1 MKELV
6 FATNNP
12 HKLEEARAV
21 LRGVI
26 EVISLADLGCYDDI
40 PETANTLEGN
50 ALLKANYIKNKFKVN
65 CFSDDTGLE
74 IEALNGAPG
83 VYSARF
89 AGEGK
94 KPIDNM
100 NKVLTLMKGATN
112 RKAQFRAVIVLIYN
126 NLTYTFEGKVSGTIT
141 DEPRGQGGFGY
152 DPIFVPDGWN
162 KTFAQLS
169 PKKKNR
175 ISHRGKALV
184 KLANFLN
191 LN

>member
-126 NLTYTFEGKVSGTIT
+126 NLTYSF
-141 DEPRGQGGFGY
+141 
-152 DPIFVPDGWN
+152 
-162 KTFAQLS
+162 
-169 PKKKNR
+169 
-175 ISHRGKALV
+175 
-184 KLANFLN
+184 
-191 LN
+191 